1 MRVCLHILK
10 YKSFRCLQSTMIQG
24 AFIVFT
30 IVLTQLILQLLS
42 AFAPPFQEAE
52 QARKTLLELQAVA
65 AAVESSGQAK
75 AEAKVGGH
83 HGFVPRASLTIIHT
97 VQEVWQGMGKE

>member
-1 MRVCLHILK
+1 ME
-10 YKSFRCLQSTMIQG
+10 
-24 AFIVFT
+24 
-30 IVLTQLILQLLS
+30 LILQLLL

-75 AEAKVGGH
+75 AEAKVGAM
-83 HGFVPRASLTIIHT
+83 GFVPKASLTIIHT
-97 VQEVWQGMGKE
+97 V